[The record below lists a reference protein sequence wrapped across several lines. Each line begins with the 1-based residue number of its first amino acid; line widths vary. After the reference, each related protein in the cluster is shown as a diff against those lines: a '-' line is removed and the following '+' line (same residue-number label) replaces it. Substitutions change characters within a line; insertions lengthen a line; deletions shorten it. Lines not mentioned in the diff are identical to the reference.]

1 MLDDMNAMKVRRTGM
16 TPLAAISFA
25 LIAVMTISSR
35 AAAIESHARPRI
47 FILLVWDGLRPDS
60 VTQHDTPNLF
70 TLEREGVR
78 FARHHSQYPTLTMV
92 NAATLATGAPPG
104 VAGIFG
110 DEMFL
115 GPTLRD
121 NGVNLQGDGLM
132 QFAVGPA
139 MLEDTKRLADLNA
152 PDALKGNLLGLDS
165 VVQETAREGGYVA
178 VVGKEGPTYL
188 FDDRVLT
195 VAGGQDEVHA
205 PHANYLF
212 LTDDTAAP
220 PADAAVLSAAVPP
233 KSAVGV
239 SDGARDRYFAHIVAD
254 RAIVA
259 AKQATDA
266 GHPALIVFWQHNPD
280 LTQHHA
286 GLGTLPALE
295 ALTVADDDLGTVR
308 AAVAQAGVADRTDM
322 MVVSDHGFAT
332 IRVRVFLAALLVS
345 AGLKKSIDSTDV
357 VVADN
362 GGSDMVYLSR
372 DDFST
377 RSTLSDRL
385 QKIVNFAEAQEW
397 CGPIFSREVAPSA
410 AASARSRRGRYAGS
424 ASAAYR
430 GWIDGTFAQPAFGLF
445 NAQRS
450 PDLIISFAEASDALN
465 RGFTGPNAPAFA
477 LGEKGQQS
485 VPNHSSAL
493 VRPIPGLVYSDT
505 GPGDR
510 WTTGM
515 GMHGAAGAREIHNVG
530 AAIGPDF
537 KRVFLDQNP
546 TANIDVAPTISR
558 VLGLMI
564 NAGPGGAYPTGR
576 VLTEALTGGS
586 SYAGASHAFTT
597 TTELMLQGVEAI
609 TTLRLTRLGDRIYL
623 DDSSVDRKPL
633 GSSP

>member
-1 MLDDMNAMKVRRTGM
+1 MLSLT
-16 TPLAAISFA
+16 AIGLA
-25 LIAVMTISSR
+25 LIVMIPYR
-35 AAAIESHARPRI
+35 AAATQSHARPRI
-47 FILLVWDGLRPDS
+47 FILMVWDGLRPDS

-70 TLEREGVR
+70 ALEREGVR

-92 NAATLATGAPPG
+92 NAATLATGASPG

-110 DEMFL
+110 DDMFL
-115 GPTLRD
+115 GPMLKD
-121 NGVNLQGDGLM
+121 QGVNLQGDGLM

-139 MLEDTKRLADLNA
+139 MLEDTRRLADLNA
-152 PDALKGNLLGLDS
+152 ADALKGNLLGLDS
-165 VVQETAREGGYVA
+165 VVQEAAREGGYVA

-195 VAGGQDEVHA
+195 VANGEDEMHA

-212 LTDDTAAP
+212 LSDDAAAP
-220 PADAAVLSAAVPP
+220 AAKAAALSAVVPP

-239 SDGARDRYFAHIVAD
+239 SDGARDRYFAHVVAN
-254 RAIVA
+254 RAIVE
-259 AKQATDA
+259 AKKATDA

-280 LTQHHA
+280 LTQHRA

-308 AAVAQAGVADRTDM
+308 AGIISAGVADRTDL

-332 IRVRVFLAALLVS
+332 IRLRVSLAALLVS
-345 AGLKKSIDSTDV
+345 AGLKKSLDSTDV
-357 VVADN
+357 VVAAN
-362 GGSDMVYLSR
+362 GGSDLVYLSR
-372 DDFST
+372 DEFST
-377 RSTLSDRL
+377 RSALSDRL

-410 AASARSRRGRYAGS
+410 AASGRSRRGHYAR
-424 ASAAYR
+424 AATAAYR
-430 GWIDGTFAQPAFGLF
+430 GWIDGTFAQPTLGLF
-445 NAQRS
+445 NAERS

-465 RGFTGPNAPAFA
+465 RGFTGPAAPAFS

-485 VPNHSSAL
+485 VPNHSSPL
-493 VRPIPGLVYSDT
+493 VRPVPGLVYSDT

-546 TANIDVAPTISR
+546 TANVDVAPTISR

-576 VLTEALTGGS
+576 ALTEALAGES
-586 SYAGASHAFTT
+586 SYVGGSHAFTMT
-597 TTELMLQGVEAI
+597 TDLMLQGVEAI

-623 DDSSVDRKPL
+623 DDSSMLRKPL

>member
-1 MLDDMNAMKVRRTGM
+1 MMKARHIRM
-16 TPLAAISFA
+16 ISLAVIGFA
-25 LIAVMTISSR
+25 LIGIMMIPYRAV
-35 AAAIESHARPRI
+35 AIESHARPRI
-47 FILLVWDGLRPDS
+47 FILMVWDGLRPDF
-60 VTQHDTPNLF
+60 VTQRDTPNLF
-70 TLEREGVR
+70 ALEREGVR
-78 FARHHSQYPTLTMV
+78 FAQHHSQYPTLTMV
-92 NAATLATGAPPG
+92 NAATLATGATPG

-110 DEMFL
+110 DDMLF
-115 GPTLRD
+115 GPTLKD
-121 NGVNLQGDGLM
+121 AGVNLQGDGLM

-152 PDALKGNLLGLDS
+152 ADALKGNLLGLDS

-188 FDDRVLT
+188 FDDRVMT
-195 VAGGQDEVHA
+195 VANGEDEVHA

-212 LTDDTAAP
+212 LTDDAAAP
-220 PADAAVLSAAVPP
+220 PADAQQLVAGVPP

-239 SDGARDRYFAHIVAD
+239 SDGDRDRYFASVVAG
-254 RAIVA
+254 RAILD
-259 AKQATDA
+259 AKKATDA

-295 ALTVADDDLGTVR
+295 ALTLADDDLATVR
-308 AAVAQAGVADRTDM
+308 AAVQQTGVADRSDM

-357 VVADN
+357 IVADN
-362 GGSDMVYLSR
+362 GGSDMIYLSR

-377 RSTLSDRL
+377 RSALSDRL

-410 AASARSRRGRYAGS
+410 AASERSRRGRYAS
-424 ASAAYR
+424 AATAAYR
-430 GWIDGTFAQPAFGLF
+430 GWIDGTFAQPALGLF
-445 NAQRS
+445 NAERS
-450 PDLIISFAEASDALN
+450 PDLIISFAEAADALN
-465 RGFTGPNAPAFA
+465 RGFTGSDAPAFA
-477 LGEKGQQS
+477 LGQKGQQS
-485 VPNHSSAL
+485 VPNHSSPL
-493 VRPIPGLVYSDT
+493 VRPVPGLVYSDT

-515 GMHGAAGAREIHNVG
+515 GMHGAAGAREIHNFG

-546 TANIDVAPTISR
+546 TGNVDVAPTISR

-576 VLTEALTGGS
+576 ALTEALSGES
-586 SYAGASHAFTT
+586 SYAGASHAFTMT
-597 TTELMLQGVEAI
+597 TDLMLQGVEAI

>member
-1 MLDDMNAMKVRRTGM
+1 MMKARRISM
-16 TPLAAISFA
+16 ISLATIGFV
-25 LIAVMTISSR
+25 LIAMMIPPG
-35 AAAIESHARPRI
+35 AAAAESRTHPRI
-47 FILLVWDGLRPDS
+47 FILMVWDGLRPDF

-70 TLEREGVR
+70 ALEREGVR
-78 FARHHSQYPTLTMV
+78 FVRHHAQYPTLTMV

-104 VAGIFG
+104 IAGIYG

-115 GPTLRD
+115 GSTLKD
-121 NGVNLQGDGLM
+121 LQVNLQGEGLM

-139 MLEDTKRLADLNA
+139 MLENTSLLANLNA

-165 VVQETAREGGYVA
+165 VVQEAAREGGYVA
-178 VVGKEGPTYL
+178 VVGKQGPTYL

-205 PHANYLF
+205 PHASYLF
-212 LTDDTAAP
+212 LSDDAAAP
-220 PADAAVLSAAVPP
+220 AADAAVMTAAMP
-233 KSAVGV
+233 KASRTGV
-239 SDGARDRYFAHIVAD
+239 SDADRDRYFAHVIAD
-254 RAIVA
+254 RAIPE
-259 AKQATDA
+259 AKKAIDA

-280 LTQHHA
+280 LTQHFA
-286 GLGTLPALE
+286 GLGTLPAIE
-295 ALTVADDDLGTVR
+295 ALSVADDDLGTVR
-308 AAVAQAGVADRTDM
+308 AGIMSAGVADRTDL

-332 IRVRVFLAALLVS
+332 IRLRVSLAALLVS
-345 AGLKKSIDSTDV
+345 AGLKKSLDSTDV
-357 VVADN
+357 IVAAN
-362 GGSDMVYLSR
+362 GGSDLVYLSR
-372 DDFST
+372 DEFSS
-377 RSTLSDRL
+377 RSAQSDRL

-410 AASARSRRGRYAGS
+410 AASGRSRRGRYAG
-424 ASAAYR
+424 AATAAYR
-430 GWIDGTFAQPAFGLF
+430 GWIDGTFAQPALGLF
-445 NAQRS
+445 NAERS

-477 LGEKGQQS
+477 LGAKGQQS
-485 VPNHSSAL
+485 VPNHSQTL
-493 VRPIPGLVYSDT
+493 VRPVAGLIYSDT
-505 GPGDR
+505 GSGDR

-546 TANIDVAPTISR
+546 TANVDVAPTISR

-576 VLTEALTGGS
+576 ALTEALAGES
-586 SYAGASHAFTT
+586 SYVGASHAFTMT
-597 TTELMLQGVEAI
+597 TDLELQGVEAI

-623 DDSSVDRKPL
+623 DDSSVVRKPL